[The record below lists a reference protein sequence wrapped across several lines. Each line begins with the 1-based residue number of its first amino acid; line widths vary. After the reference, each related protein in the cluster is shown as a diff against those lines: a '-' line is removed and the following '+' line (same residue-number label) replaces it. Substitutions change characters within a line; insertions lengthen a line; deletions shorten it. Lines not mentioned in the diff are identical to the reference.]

1 MNEHA
6 AEHGAATAG
15 QPAAAPVAA
24 GTEVPHGAEGHGKVF
39 PPLDP
44 STVAPQLIWLGLT
57 FVALYMLL
65 QRVVIPRIGGVIEER
80 RDRIQR
86 DLDGA
91 ERLKGEVET
100 AVKSYEKALADAR
113 ANASGIARETRDR
126 LAAEVDGE
134 RAQVEAQTAKKLA
147 AAEARIADTK
157 RKALSSVSEIAADI
171 VGPVV
176 RQLTGKDVGP
186 DEIKAAVKTVA
197 GE

>member
-1 MNEHA
+1 MTEQVAHP
-6 AEHGAATAG
+6 GAAPT
-15 QPAAAPVAA
+15 AAPVAA
-24 GTEVPHGAEGHGKVF
+24 GTEVPHGAEGHAKVF

-44 STVAPQLIWLGLT
+44 TTVAPQLVWLTLT

-65 QRVVIPRIGGVIEER
+65 KRMVIPRIGGVIEER

-86 DLDGA
+86 DLDSA
-91 ERLKGEVET
+91 ERLKGEVDS

-126 LAAEVDGE
+126 LAAEVDKE
-134 RAQVEAQTAKKLA
+134 RSAVEAETLKKLTD
-147 AAEARIADTK
+147 AEARIAETK

-171 VGPVV
+171 AGPVV
-176 RQLTGKDVGP
+176 RQLIGKDVGA
-186 DEIKAAVKTVA
+186 DEIKAALKPGA